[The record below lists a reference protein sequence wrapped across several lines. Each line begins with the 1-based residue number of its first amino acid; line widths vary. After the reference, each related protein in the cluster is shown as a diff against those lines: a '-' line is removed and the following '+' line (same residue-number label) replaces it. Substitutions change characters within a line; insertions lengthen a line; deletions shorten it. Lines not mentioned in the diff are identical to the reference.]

1 MVSSVLQKISAKKKV
16 WILIPAVSFIGIFI
30 GFIFSDDPLLR
41 FSGIGGCIVSS
52 FILGGLAYTNE
63 KKDIVALLA
72 PMYAI
77 IIFNPW
83 SDYNTGYLMQ
93 MLYSFTIL
101 VVTLRFVVRFYSEKV
116 VLHIK

>member
-1 MVSSVLQKISAKKKV
+1 MDSSILQKIFAKKKT
-16 WILIPAVSFIGIFI
+16 WILVPAVSFVGIFV
-30 GFIFSDDPLLR
+30 GFIFNDDPLLV
-41 FSGIGGCIVSS
+41 FSGIWGCIVSS
-52 FILGGLAYTNE
+52 FILGFLAYTNE

-93 MLYSFTIL
+93 VLYSLTIL
-101 VVTLRFVVRFYSEKV
+101 VVTLRFAARFYSET
-116 VLHIK
+116 